1 MMNFSIKC
9 IGKRIDGVAQI
20 IELTVLSNNFKTTQD
35 VTNFNGLVNI
45 ELIEQLEN
53 IIVELK
59 NQNSIINKNILND
72 VI

>member
-1 MMNFSIKC
+1 MNFSIKC
-9 IGKRIDGVAQI
+9 IGKRIDGAAQI

-35 VTNFNGLVNI
+35 VTNSNGLVNI